1 MTTTDS
7 KNQTSIAEPKIA
19 AVGLTPD
26 SLLESLDRELGFY
39 RKRAGQVFFFGLLAE
54 VLILAGKERILLGN
68 RWPILHPLIYSLMFL
83 MVAYFGRR
91 FGMEYRDR
99 IHALKHSRH
108 ELLKNLGYE
117 IDYPRGRPRSEI
129 KSINFILGF
138 LSIIGI
144 VLVWLAYFGRAYE
157 GVPK

>member
-1 MTTTDS
+1 MATDS
-7 KNQTSIAEPKIA
+7 KTQPSIAGPKTV
-19 AVGLTPD
+19 AVGLAPD
-26 SLLESLDRELGFY
+26 SVLESLDRELGFY

-54 VLILAGKERILLGN
+54 VLILAGKERILLGD
-68 RWPILHPLIYSLMFL
+68 RWPILRPLIYSVMFV

-91 FGMEYRDR
+91 FGTEYKDR
-99 IHALKHSRH
+99 IHTLKRNRQ

-117 IDYPRGRPRSEI
+117 IDYPRDRPLSEI

-144 VLVWLAYFGRAYE
+144 VLVWLAYAGRGYE
-157 GVPK
+157 SVPK